1 MKIKKGDKVKI
12 LVGKDKGKTGKV
24 IQIFPERDRLVIE
37 DRNIMIKNVRP
48 KRQGEKGQKVDFPAA
63 ISASNAELI
72 CPKCNRQTRIG
83 HKILVIEKK
92 KKKVRM
98 CRKCKELIE

>member
-12 LVGKDKGKTGKV
+12 SVGKDKGKTGKV
-24 IQIFPERDRLVIE
+24 IQVFPERGRLVVE

-48 KRQGEKGQKVDFPAA
+48 KRQGEKGQKVEFPAA
-63 ISASNAELI
+63 VSVSNVELM

-83 HKILVIEKK
+83 YKVLAVEKK